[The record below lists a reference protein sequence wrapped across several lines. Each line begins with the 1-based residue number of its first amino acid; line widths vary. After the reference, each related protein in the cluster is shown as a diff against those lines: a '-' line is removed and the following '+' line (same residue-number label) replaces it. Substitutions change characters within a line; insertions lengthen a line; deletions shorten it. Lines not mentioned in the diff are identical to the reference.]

1 MEKIRLKRIT
11 PFALAPLA
19 AIGLHAADK
28 DAKRPNIIFVLCDDM
43 GYGDIGCYGQ
53 PYISTPNLDRMAN
66 EGMRFTQAYAGSP
79 VSAPSRAC
87 LMTGQHT
94 GHTRIRG
101 NKEYWNTD
109 NLTVPYGNN
118 LYYAVVGQEP
128 YDPDHIILPEI
139 MKEPRPT

>member
-1 MEKIRLKRIT
+1 
-11 PFALAPLA
+11 
-19 AIGLHAADK
+19 
-28 DAKRPNIIFVLCDDM
+28 
-43 GYGDIGCYGQ
+43 
-53 PYISTPNLDRMAN
+53 
-66 EGMRFTQAYAGSP
+66 
-79 VSAPSRAC
+79 
-87 LMTGQHT
+87 MTGQHT